1 MKQRGKQV
9 IRRSWYWIVLF
20 LCTDIIFIFVTW
32 IVRREAVPSISLFLV
47 LFTVLML
54 AAGWWTEWR
63 RLKKDEAVLMRFLET
78 PDEKTKADVL
88 TRFADSE
95 AVQALTAR
103 LLSLLCQINEKTVDL
118 SAYREYIETW
128 VHEVKTPL
136 SLSALVLG
144 NHKDE
149 MSPYVYDRFQ
159 YIWHRL
165 NEDVERI
172 LYYARLQTGNT
183 YIKYTAFRLDD
194 CVRDV
199 LEEYR
204 PFMEEKK
211 ISLDARLEQVQVVSD
226 RKIVS
231 FILSQFM
238 SNAVKYA
245 DSREGRISVSI
256 GRSGDKIKLCSYN
269 NGDGIQPED
278 APFVFDKGFTGNY
291 QGQSKAT
298 GMGLYLAKKY
308 AEKLCAD
315 VELDDGVPYDTG
327 FGVALFFGV

>member
-1 MKQRGKQV
+1 MNQRGKQA
-9 IRRSWYWIVLF
+9 IRRSWHWIVLF

-54 AAGWWTEWR
+54 IAGWWAEWR
-63 RLKKDEAVLMRFLET
+63 RQKKDEDVLLRFLEA
-78 PDEKTKADVL
+78 PDEKTRADVL
-88 TRFADSE
+88 ARFGASRPAKE
-95 AVQALTAR
+95 LCAR
-103 LLSLLCQINEKTVDL
+103 LLSLLCQINEQTVDL
-118 SAYREYIETW
+118 SGYREYIETW

-144 NHKDE
+144 NHQGE

-183 YIKYTAFRLDD
+183 DIKYTAFRLDD

-211 ISLDARLEQVQVVSD
+211 ISLNAGLEQAQVVSD

-245 DSREGRISVSI
+245 DSREGSISVSI
-256 GRSGDKIKLCSYN
+256 ARSGEKIKICIYN

-291 QGQSKAT
+291 QGQSNAT

-308 AEKLCAD
+308 AQKLCAD
-315 VELDDGVPYDTG
+315 VGLDEGIPYDKG
-327 FGVALFFGV
+327 FGVSLVFLL

>member
-1 MKQRGKQV
+1 MNQRGKQV
-9 IRRSWYWIVLF
+9 IRRSWHWIVLF

-32 IVRREAVPSISLFLV
+32 IVRREAIASVSLFLI

-54 AAGWWTEWR
+54 IVGWWAQWR
-63 RLKKDEAVLMRFLET
+63 RQKKDEAVLLCFLDA
-78 PDEKTKADVL
+78 PGEKTRADVL
-88 TRFADSE
+88 ARFGDSLP
-95 AVQALTAR
+95 ANGLCAR
-103 LLSLLCQINEKTVDL
+103 LLSLLCQINELTVDL
-118 SAYREYIETW
+118 SGYREYIETW

-144 NHKDE
+144 NHQGE

-183 YIKYTAFRLDD
+183 DIKYTAFRLDD

-211 ISLDARLEQVQVVSD
+211 ISLNARLEQAQVVSD

-245 DSREGRISVSI
+245 DNREGSISVSI
-256 GRSGDKIKLCSYN
+256 GRSGEKIKICIYN

-291 QGQSKAT
+291 QGQSNAT

-308 AEKLCAD
+308 GEKLCAD
-315 VELDDGVPYDTG
+315 VGLDDGIPYDKG
-327 FGVALFFGV
+327 FGVSLVFLL